1 MRLLSC
7 PLEEWEIARALPDE
21 RLRPGV
27 HSYRGFRI
35 ALKGPQRRLEL
46 PQGMVTLV
54 IGFEGP
60 VRVTDPV
67 RLTCTPYTSLVAG
80 LHTRPTLGEH
90 DGRASGVQ
98 VILTPWAAFRLL
110 AVDMYELAESVV
122 DLEAVLGP
130 RGRAL
135 ADALA
140 AAPGWDERFALLD
153 RVLTRAC
160 ASGPAVCPQV
170 LRAWE
175 LLCVGHRRLP
185 VGRVAAEVGWS
196 ERQLRRRFQE
206 QIGLSPMA
214 VTRVVRLRHALQLLT
229 TGASTT
235 ATASACGFHD
245 QPHFQHE
252 FKAMTS
258 LTPAE
263 FLAHRARGD
272 AGPARVDRIA
282 GRVTSVLLPA
292 EQGAVRR
299 PFSTRRVVPRD
310 DRVKPPRLETLP
322 LPERVKVAKVPSD
335 DEVIVVRTPEEF
347 LGMPEEYQSMAKRQM
362 LIHAEG
368 ELSGA
373 DDYIRVFYPL
383 APNAEERQVCCERA
397 AEEINHFK
405 VASAV
410 LSDLGIDTTQMSTQS
425 LEERRKL
432 FLTADFHNSTTW
444 AERGVVSWLI
454 EDAVMEL
461 LKEMSASSYRP
472 WADSFRT
479 VIQDERVHIAHGA
492 RIVRGLVKDREGKK
506 QVQAAV
512 DRLWPHSLDVF
523 GSPDSKKA
531 EVAVGWGLRTRTNA
545 EARHD
550 WQVRGGAKVKKLGL
564 TLPV

>member
-7 PLEEWEIARALPDE
+7 PLDEWEIARALPDE

-27 HSYRGFRI
+27 HGYRGFRI
-35 ALKGPQRRLEL
+35 APRGPQRRLEL

-67 RLTCTPYTSLVAG
+67 RRTGEPYTSLVAG
-80 LHTRPTLGEH
+80 LHTRPALGEH

-122 DLEAVLGP
+122 DLDAVLGP

-160 ASGPAVCPQV
+160 ASGPVACPQV

-175 LLCVGHRRLP
+175 LLCVGRRHLP

-214 VTRVVRLRHALQLLT
+214 VTRVVRLRHALHLLT

-263 FLAHRARGD
+263 FLAHRARAD

-282 GRVTSVLLPA
+282 GQVTSVLLPA
-292 EQGAVRR
+292 
-299 PFSTRRVVPRD
+299 
-310 DRVKPPRLETLP
+310 
-322 LPERVKVAKVPSD
+322 
-335 DEVIVVRTPEEF
+335 
-347 LGMPEEYQSMAKRQM
+347 
-362 LIHAEG
+362 
-368 ELSGA
+368 
-373 DDYIRVFYPL
+373 
-383 APNAEERQVCCERA
+383 
-397 AEEINHFK
+397 
-405 VASAV
+405 
-410 LSDLGIDTTQMSTQS
+410 
-425 LEERRKL
+425 
-432 FLTADFHNSTTW
+432 
-444 AERGVVSWLI
+444 
-454 EDAVMEL
+454 
-461 LKEMSASSYRP
+461 
-472 WADSFRT
+472 
-479 VIQDERVHIAHGA
+479 
-492 RIVRGLVKDREGKK
+492 
-506 QVQAAV
+506 
-512 DRLWPHSLDVF
+512 
-523 GSPDSKKA
+523 
-531 EVAVGWGLRTRTNA
+531 
-545 EARHD
+545 
-550 WQVRGGAKVKKLGL
+550 
-564 TLPV
+564 